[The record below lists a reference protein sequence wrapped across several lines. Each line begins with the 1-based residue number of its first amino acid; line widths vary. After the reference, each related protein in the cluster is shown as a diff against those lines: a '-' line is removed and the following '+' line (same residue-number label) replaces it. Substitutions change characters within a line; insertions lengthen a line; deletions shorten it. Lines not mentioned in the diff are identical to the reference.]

1 MARKFVSKPTA
12 VLSTSAGKPIKQLL
26 WGDHVFAPE
35 FPESGRVKVRAR
47 GTPGGGWV
55 DVADLGDE
63 SLLEIYFIDVGQG
76 DGVLVRTPDGR
87 HLLMDAGYK
96 RASQPTGKNAADFVD
111 WKFVKDYGDT
121 TIRLDALIA
130 SHCDADH
137 YGGLWDLLNPEE
149 THQLD
154 STRVEVGA
162 FYHAGVGWWSD
173 DGARNLGPVEN
184 GHLTRL
190 IEDRAFIETWVAG
203 SGGVKLQGEW
213 SKFLQSVLAT
223 NCPVQRLS
231 HVNDFLPGFD
241 AGDVTIK
248 VLAPI
253 EFEHDGQPALKSF
266 GNDSQNTNGNSIVFR
281 IDYGHARIMMT
292 GDLNKNSQQ
301 AILAAY
307 QDEPEELLA
316 DVIKGCHHGSDD
328 CSLSF
333 LQAVNAACTV
343 ISSGDSEGH
352 AHPRPAIVAASGQTG
367 FTVIEDDKLVTPL
380 VYSTEISRS
389 YRVGFPTKVLN
400 GDEELPLDNLRV
412 EYKEITAGALQP
424 RNGDD
429 ALLDLLVVPG
439 IVYGLVNVRTDG
451 TTILCATMNETK
463 GTWDIRTFPAR
474 F

>member
-1 MARKFVSKPTA
+1 MAQKFVSKYTTP
-12 VLSTSAGKPIKQLL
+12 LLTSAGKVIKQLL
-26 WGDHVFAPE
+26 WGDHVFAPS
-35 FPESGRVKVRAR
+35 FSGSGLVKVRAR
-47 GTPGGGWV
+47 GTPGWV

-63 SLLEIYFIDVGQG
+63 SLLEVYFIDVGQG
-76 DGVLVRTPDGR
+76 DGVLIRTPDGR

-96 RASQPTGKNAADFVD
+96 RAAQPTGKNAADFVD

-121 TIRLDALIA
+121 TVRLDALIA

-154 STRVEVGA
+154 ATRVEVGT

-173 DGARNLGPVEN
+173 NGTRNLGPIE
-184 GHLTRL
+184 GGYLTRL
-190 IEDRAFIETWVAG
+190 IEDRDYVKEWVTG

-213 SKFLQSVLAT
+213 SKFLQTVLAA
-223 NCPVQRLS
+223 NCPIQRIS
-231 HVNDFLPGFD
+231 HTDDYLPGFGPD
-241 AGDVTIK
+241 PSGVAIK
-248 VLAPI
+248 VLAPV
-253 EFEHDGQPALKSF
+253 EYERNGKPALKSF
-266 GNDSQNTNGNSIVFR
+266 GDASQNTNGNSAVLR
-281 IDYGHARIMMT
+281 LDYGHARILMT

-307 QDEPEELLA
+307 ADELEELRA

-328 CSLSF
+328 CSYSF

-352 AHPRPAIVAASGQTG
+352 AHPRPTIVAASGQTG
-367 FTVIEDDKLVTPL
+367 YTVFADDKIVTPL

-389 YRVGFPTKVLN
+389 YRVGFPTRVLN
-400 GDEELPLDNLRV
+400 DGVEVPLDDLRI
-412 EYKEITAGALQP
+412 EYREITAGALQP
-424 RNGDD
+424 RNGED

-451 TTILCATMNETK
+451 ETILCATMNETK
-463 GTWDIRTFPAR
+463 GTWDLKTFPPR